1 MIAENTPV
9 YRENDL
15 ICENLSVSDAG
26 HLLFAG
32 QDTVLLAKK
41 YKTPLYLMDEQR
53 IRQRCRTYKTALG
66 SAFGKNK
73 SRVLFASKA
82 ASFKRIYEIMKSE
95 EMYIDVVS
103 SGEIRTAI
111 AAGFDLSRA
120 YFHSNNK
127 TDEDIEYAIKNGIG
141 HFIVDNEEELTVI
154 DFIARKYNIRQAV
167 LLRLTPG
174 IDPHTYEAVA
184 TGKVDSKFGS
194 AIETGQAE
202 SISNLALS
210 LENIELCGF
219 NCHVGSQVFDS
230 YVYIAAA
237 TAMLDFI
244 ADFHKKS
251 GYYPKQLDIGGGY
264 GVRYTADQPQIDI
277 AENISKLS
285 EFIINRCSQLSLE
298 LPIICLE
305 PGRSIVA
312 DAGMTLYTVGTV
324 KRIPGYKNYISVD
337 GSMADN
343 PRFALYSSPYTI
355 LPANDMFSERNMLC
369 SVVGRCCESG
379 DIIQPDVRMPE
390 HTKREDIIA
399 CLTTGAYNYSMASNY
414 NRLPRPAVVML
425 NGDESYIAVRRETID
440 DIIRLD
446 V

>member
-1 MIAENTPV
+1 MVAEKTV
-9 YRENDL
+9 TYKENDL

-32 QDTVLLAKK
+32 HDTAKLAQK

-53 IRQRCRTYKTALG
+53 IRQRCRTYKNALG
-66 SAFGKNK
+66 SALGNAH

-82 ASFKRIYEIMKSE
+82 ASFKQIYEIMKSE
-95 EMYIDVVS
+95 DMYIDVVS

-111 AAGFDLSRA
+111 AADFDLSRA

-141 HFIVDNEEELTVI
+141 YFIVDNDEELKVI
-154 DFIARKYNIRQAV
+154 DSIANQYNIRQAV

-202 SISNLALS
+202 SISKLALS
-210 LENIELCGF
+210 LRNIELCGF
-219 NCHVGSQVFDS
+219 SCHVGSQVFDS
-230 YVYIAAA
+230 EVYISS
-237 TAMLDFI
+237 TSVMLNFISDFG
-244 ADFHKKS
+244 KKT
-251 GYYPKQLDIGGGY
+251 GYFPKQLDIGGGY
-264 GVRYTADQPQIDI
+264 GVKYTAEQPEIDI
-277 AENISKLS
+277 SANIFELS
-285 EFIINRCSQLSLE
+285 DFIIQYCNQLSLE
-298 LPIICLE
+298 LPIICIE

-312 DAGMTLYTVGTV
+312 DAGITLYTVGTV

-343 PRFALYSSPYTI
+343 PRYALFT
-355 LPANDMFSERNMLC
+355 C
-369 SVVGRCCESG
+369 
-379 DIIQPDVRMPE
+379 
-390 HTKREDIIA
+390 
-399 CLTTGAYNYSMASNY
+399 
-414 NRLPRPAVVML
+414 
-425 NGDESYIAVRRETID
+425 RRYAF
-440 DIIRLD
+440 
-446 V
+446 